1 MVKINRK
8 LKKEYPTIDDLD
20 KKLKE
25 ELKSDG
31 NGNVP
36 VD

>member
-8 LKKEYPTIDDLD
+8 LKKEYPTIDKLQKKMNEDL
-20 KKLKE
+20 KA
-25 ELKSDG
+25 DG